1 MNTFFPLLK
10 LGIKRRSRDFFIIFY
25 TVVFPI
31 VIIALLGYL
40 TSTSYGT
47 EFTSYE
53 YYSIVIITFCLLMGV
68 TSVVYAATDE
78 KRMKTAYRYMIAP
91 ISKAALIWSKFF
103 SCVIAFTICSVI
115 VLLLSRLL
123 FHLPVGKNLA
133 VLSLLLLCESITISG
148 LGLFFGL
155 AIKSFTVIQN
165 FLNLP
170 IVIFGF
176 LGGAFFPVGSV
187 NPVLSFIINLSPLTW
202 INKGIIFCLYMEDN
216 TILLGVSAAL
226 FIVGIIFTFLTA
238 KHFKKEA
245 FV

>member
-1 MNTFFPLLK
+1 M
-10 LGIKRRSRDFFIIFY
+10 
-25 TVVFPI
+25 VFPI

-53 YYSIVIITFCLLMGV
+53 YYSIVIIPFCLLMGV
-68 TSVVYAATDE
+68 TSVVYAAADE

-103 SCVIAFTICSVI
+103 SCVIAFTICGVI

-123 FHLPVGKNLA
+123 FHLPVGNNFA
-133 VLSLLLLCESITISG
+133 ALSLLLLCESITISG

-226 FIVGIIFTFLTA
+226 FIVGIIFTFLTT

>member
-1 MNTFFPLLK
+1 
-10 LGIKRRSRDFFIIFY
+10 
-25 TVVFPI
+25 
-31 VIIALLGYL
+31 
-40 TSTSYGT
+40 
-47 EFTSYE
+47 
-53 YYSIVIITFCLLMGV
+53 
-68 TSVVYAATDE
+68 
-78 KRMKTAYRYMIAP
+78 MIAP
-91 ISKAALIWSKFF
+91 ISKVALIWSKFF
-103 SCVIAFTICSVI
+103 SCVIAFTICGVI

-123 FHLPVGKNLA
+123 FHLPVGNNFA
-133 VLSLLLLCESITISG
+133 ALSLLLLCESITISG

-226 FIVGIIFTFLTA
+226 FIVGIIFTFLTT